1 MSYLIYINSQL
12 VDAPNLS
19 FAQTKQVNDIANLT
33 TRNSN
38 FTQTIKIPRT
48 AQNKRIFDNAFNV
61 GSQSNVP
68 YTKATCDIIDADT
81 GQHVIYK
88 GWAVLLE
95 SSDKDY
101 NITVYDGII
110 DFYRSFENVTITEI
124 GVSELNHIKTLASVV
139 DTWNDTSLPYRY
151 ILADYNGDNDV
162 SGNVNIDFQVP
173 SAKVK
178 YIWDKVFE
186 FIGYTYTGSIFNHE
200 KFTNL
205 WLSYPKPVSVETP
218 ITTEITEQTSEIV
231 TNTVQ
236 YPFGGGTFF
245 GSSSQVILF
254 PNANGFDPTYYNTT
268 SGTIV
273 AGLYRFS
280 FSSATFSRDNPNDTS
295 SRLQYIIF
303 DTLNQIVN
311 VGYLNIQLGGYVDLN
326 LNVGDRVV
334 WQVVDSN
341 GIAYTGGSNP
351 SNFRNLS
358 GETTSLMI
366 KIDGYSL
373 GFDEAFI
380 DFKVSDFVREIMIR
394 FGLTAFKDKYTNNVT
409 FLTLAELLQNQS
421 VTDLSTKFIRKNSE
435 KYVFGNYAKSNVFR
449 YKYNDDES
457 KHNNGSFRIEN
468 KNLPE
473 EFTIL
478 NSLIYSPE
486 SVTSEFLGGSNV
498 YKIWDKEIKDDETV
512 EYKGLDGRFYLLRA
526 DFISET
532 ITIGSEILG
541 STLTNGGYYK
551 ESYWRLPFDEILTD
565 FYTPIKSIFDKAR
578 LIQAEFYFKP
588 VDIYN
593 YDFAKLVYIEQLGS
607 YYIMNKINNFVK
619 GKPTKCELIEVDY
632 FTEFEDIVVV
642 PIDYDVVIGEPT
654 IDACEITLPITTN
667 YELPIDVQLVVYEGV
682 LDVLSQLT
690 YVEMINANPQTATLS
705 GSSMTF
711 SIDNLPFN
719 FFGYKFAI
727 RLLTGSIFDNI
738 VSNLSEVVAIDGS
751 CFVPLIY
758 PDTLTLNSAVYN
770 GRVPNFP
777 FTDFYKYTINYSH
790 TGIPSGQPYVLYVE
804 FYASLFGNPP
814 SWGYMPFNKIEGE
827 TGELT
832 QIVSIQGIYTQ
843 PTKIRIRV
851 EAVTS
856 NEITV

>member
-1 MSYLIYINSQL
+1 MSYLIYINGQL

-33 TRNSN
+33 TRQSN

-48 AQNKRIFDNAFNV
+48 AKNKRIFDNAFNV

-68 YTKATCDIIDADT
+68 YTKATCDIIDSNT

-101 NITVYDGII
+101 NVTVYDGII
-110 DFYRSFENVTITEI
+110 DFYRSFENVTITDI
-124 GVSELNHIKTLASVV
+124 GITELNHIKTLASVV

-151 ILADYNGDNDV
+151 ILADYNGNNDV

-205 WLSYPKPVSVETP
+205 WLSYPKPISVETP

-245 GSSSQVILF
+245 GSSSQIVLF

-280 FSSATFSRDNPNDTS
+280 FSPATFTRDNPNDTS

-303 DTLNQIVN
+303 DTLNQITN
-311 VGYLNIQLGGYVDLN
+311 VGYLNIQLGGYIDLN

-334 WQVVDSN
+334 WQVVDSV
-341 GIAYTGGSNP
+341 GLSYTGGSNP
-351 SNFRNLS
+351 FGDRLLS
-358 GETTSLMI
+358 GETTSTMI

-409 FLTLAELLQNQS
+409 FLTLAELLQNQN
-421 VTDLSTKFIRKNSE
+421 VTDLSGKFIRKNSE

-468 KNLPE
+468 QNLPE

-593 YDFAKLVYIEQLGS
+593 YNFAKLVYIEQLGS
-607 YYIMNKINNFVK
+607 YYIMNKISNFVK

-632 FTEFEDIVVV
+632 FTEFDDIVVA

-667 YELPIDVQLVVYEGV
+667 YELPIDVQLVAYKGEFNPSAVVVYNQFNYGLPLIE
-682 LDVLSQLT
+682 
-690 YVEMINANPQTATLS
+690 TLS
-705 GSSMTF
+705 GGSVTF
-711 SIDNLPFN
+711 DLTSFPSNAL
-719 FFGYKFAI
+719 GYKFAV
-727 RLLTGSIFDNI
+727 RLLTGNTFDNI
-738 VSNLSEVVAIDGS
+738 VSNISEVVSIDGS
-751 CFVPLIY
+751 CYIAPDY
-758 PDTLTLNSAVYN
+758 PDTLTIDNVVNLGQDPNSFFPQQMRYNVIYSYTGMPTNQVYQLKVE
-770 GRVPNFP
+770 GYGGL
-777 FTDFYKYTINYSH
+777 FT
-790 TGIPSGQPYVLYVE
+790 
-804 FYASLFGNPP
+804 P
-814 SWGYMPFNKIEGE
+814 SWQELGLFEKTEG
-827 TGELT
+827 TPLDLS
-832 QIVSIQGIYTQ
+832 QIVSGLAITKLRISVNGI
-843 PTKIRIRV
+843 V
-851 EAVTS
+851 S
-856 NEITV
+856 NEFNV